1 VILAQVGCWIP
12 AEACR
17 LTPVDRIFTRVGASD
32 KIMQGQSTFLVE
44 LSETSVILKNAT
56 ARSLVILD
64 ELGRGTSTF
73 DGTAIAHAVIKYLAH
88 SVDCLALFST
98 HYHMLIDE
106 VNNNAQRFDVIPVAL
121 ASTSLPLWLWL
132 TRSLLPGCMS
142 CVLFMQF
149 KDDPRIAMYHMACK
163 VEEGASDVTF
173 LYKFVR
179 GAASKSHAANVAR
192 AAGLPLS
199 IITRAATMS
208 ETFERKC
215 VEAMGHNR
223 TQLSIAFPQQKPG
236 AAPSELVLPRAT
248 REALQ
253 NAIARKEWTTVL
265 KLKQQFE
272 LAQQQYAKADQQEQK
287 QHGMQTG

>member
-1 VILAQVGCWIP
+1 MTTHNDSTP
-12 AEACR
+12 AW
-17 LTPVDRIFTRVGASD
+17 LLLQAS
-32 KIMQGQSTFLVE
+32 
-44 LSETSVILKNAT
+44 
-56 ARSLVILD
+56 
-64 ELGRGTSTF
+64 
-73 DGTAIAHAVIKYLAH
+73 
-88 SVDCLALFST
+88 LAL
-98 HYHMLIDE
+98 
-106 VNNNAQRFDVIPVAL
+106 V
-121 ASTSLPLWLWL
+121 WLWL
-132 TRSLLPGCMS
+132 MRGWFDRLAVCLSFL
-142 CVLFMQF
+142 QF

-199 IITRAATMS
+199 IISRAATMS

-223 TQLSIAFPQQKPG
+223 TQLSIAFPQQKAG

-272 LAQQQYAKADQQEQK
+272 LAQQQYAKAEQQEQK
-287 QHGMQTG
+287 QVGMQTG

>member
-106 VNNNAQRFDVIPVAL
+106 VSNSMQRFDASLLAL
-121 ASTSLPLWLWL
+121 AQAQP
-132 TRSLLPGCMS
+132 TRMLRFSSVRIRALDAAPVQCR
-142 CVLFMQF
+142 C
-149 KDDPRIAMYHMACK
+149 PRGPPHC
-163 VEEGASDVTF
+163 
-173 LYKFVR
+173 
-179 GAASKSHAANVAR
+179 H
-192 AAGLPLS
+192 PLS
-199 IITRAATMS
+199 VA
-208 ETFERKC
+208 
-215 VEAMGHNR
+215 V
-223 TQLSIAFPQQKPG
+223 
-236 AAPSELVLPRAT
+236 
-248 REALQ
+248 
-253 NAIARKEWTTVL
+253 
-265 KLKQQFE
+265 
-272 LAQQQYAKADQQEQK
+272 
-287 QHGMQTG
+287 